1 MYKRIHTHTH
11 STGWRA
17 KVVSNYK
24 QMWTVR
30 RFQVS
35 ESNLLHACVE
45 LTCKEKK
52 KKKQE
57 GERKTC
63 WKILVHS
70 CGSVLWHRN
79 SAQGSFKGSCN
90 TERKTNKTQSTM
102 WRILEPSFCVFI
114 CREWSFPGPLI
125 PSCSI
130 STQLNIP
137 TCQTLTLWDPTYHP
151 KASVLVEFGV
161 RPQNL
166 VSYKSTFK
174 LLPVFFF
181 PLAHLQF
188 SLMTLLSTY
197 WYNFTAVTSLSTV
210 IWIWTHSLN

>member
-45 LTCKEKK
+45 LTCKEKEK
-52 KKKQE
+52 KNRRGK
-57 GERKTC
+57 ERRVEKYLC
-63 WKILVHS
+63 IPADQC
-70 CGSVLWHRN
+70 CGTETPL
-79 SAQGSFKGSCN
+79 KGHLKASCN

-102 WRILEPSFCVFI
+102 WRILEPSFCAFI